1 MKPGKFTYHAPENLH
16 AANQLLAE
24 LGDDAKIIAGGQSLI
39 PVMNL
44 RLAQPDHLI
53 DINGISELAGIH
65 QENGLFTLGCL
76 TRHAD
81 VETSPLLMDKFP
93 LLPAAAKRIGH
104 LAIRNRGTIGGSLCN
119 ADPAAEWPLIAIL
132 LDAHLSIQSSGGER
146 HTPAKEFI
154 QSVYTV
160 DLGADEILT
169 TVAFPPLARGEGWA
183 VNQICRRTGD
193 FALVSVAVT
202 LKLDRQGHIERL
214 RLCLGS
220 MDVTPF
226 RLIDVEQA
234 ARGKIPD
241 KAWIHEMAGIAFDAG
256 SPESDMHA
264 SAQYRREMAAHLTS
278 EVLTEALG
286 RCRAGT

>member
-1 MKPGKFTYHAPENLH
+1 MKPGKFTYHAPESLD
-16 AANQLLAE
+16 AAFQLLADY
-24 LGDDAKIIAGGQSLI
+24 GDDAKIIAGGQSLVPI
-39 PVMNL
+39 MNL
-44 RLAQPDHLI
+44 RLAQPEHLI
-53 DINGISELAGIH
+53 DINEILELAGIREEDNH
-65 QENGLFTLGCL
+65 FTFGSL

-81 VETSPLLMDKFP
+81 VEGSPLLLENFP

-132 LDAHLSIQSSGGER
+132 LDAQMSILSPRGER
-146 HTPAKEFI
+146 QVHAKDFI
-154 QSVYTV
+154 QSIYTV
-160 DLGADEILT
+160 DLEVDEILT
-169 TVAFPPLARGEGWA
+169 SVMFPPLASSEGWA
-183 VNQICRRTGD
+183 MDQISRRAGD
-193 FALVSVAVT
+193 FAIVSVATT
-202 LKLDRQGHIERL
+202 LTIDTNGNIERL

-234 ARGKIPD
+234 AEGKTPD
-241 KAWIHEMAGIAFDAG
+241 KAWIKEISEIAYDAG

-264 SAQYRREMAAHLTS
+264 SARYRREMAAHLTY

-286 RCRAGT
+286 RCGVGV